1 MLVFF
6 FAALSSLYFYFD
18 FNKPIFSVFL
28 TFLRYYASVMIV
40 NESKKILKK
49 KLQFTIYE
57 QPDWKHKLETPGN
70 GLKKVLVIGYEGV
83 GKTKI
88 CNYLAGYESDVLFY
102 QEGGS
107 SGRGY
112 LQLANVFYRGEE
124 DKPISVIK
132 TPGFKPPNG
141 DAKRSAENMDMI
153 TGIVEELKC

>member
-1 MLVFF
+1 MSQRKFW
-6 FAALSSLYFYFD
+6 
-18 FNKPIFSVFL
+18 
-28 TFLRYYASVMIV
+28 
-40 NESKKILKK
+40 KK

-153 TGIVEELKC
+153 TGIVEELKCWQKFESGSTSEY